1 MRVTDIFS
9 FIFLNGNKII
19 YLFYNSVSN
28 TISQWEAFNNGAM
41 VVFSSIPDNSK
52 RGFVLS
58 YRGRK
63 CHNPLKWISERYC

>member
-1 MRVTDIFS
+1 MDTTS
-9 FIFLNGNKII
+9 KT
-19 YLFYNSVSN
+19 YLCRHRFC
-28 TISQWEAFNNGAM
+28 GAITSPIVKHIKGYGAT

-63 CHNPLKWISERYC
+63 CHNPLKWISERY